1 MKQFNSNENPYRDKS
16 IEELRYN
23 LTFYKSHLTLLTKEL
38 EFYKHLLDS
47 NSFSPKTP
55 NLFETVTD
63 FKNQIDIN
71 LKTTSKLSSEIE
83 RQYNDVQQK
92 IECDELSC
100 DDYFVRK
107 NNEIELDVVNFLTQT
122 AQLKSEL
129 MEYLKGLIN

>member
-23 LTFYKSHLTLLTKEL
+23 LTFYKSHLTLLAKEL

-63 FKNQIDIN
+63 FKNQIDVN

-100 DDYFVRK
+100 DDYFVTK

>member
-23 LTFYKSHLTLLTKEL
+23 LTFYKSHLTLLAKEL

-55 NLFETVTD
+55 NLFEKVTD
-63 FKNQIDIN
+63 FKNQIDVN

-100 DDYFVRK
+100 DDYFVTK